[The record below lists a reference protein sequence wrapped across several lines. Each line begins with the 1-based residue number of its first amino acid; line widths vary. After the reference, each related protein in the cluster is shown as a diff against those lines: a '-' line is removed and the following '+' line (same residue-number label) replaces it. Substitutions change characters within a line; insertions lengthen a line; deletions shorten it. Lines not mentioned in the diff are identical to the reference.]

1 MFLEGK
7 VGHLVLEGKVGQ
19 PVQNL
24 LQVTGSAELRKDCPI
39 LLAMY
44 SVLQQIRKRYS
55 NDIFVTT

>member
-24 LQVTGSAELRKDCPI
+24 LQVTLEPSMHFRRHGWDVDVFSRRL
-39 LLAMY
+39 
-44 SVLQQIRKRYS
+44 
-55 NDIFVTT
+55 

>member
-24 LQVTGSAELRKDCPI
+24 LQVTDFSTTKGE
-39 LLAMY
+39 
-44 SVLQQIRKRYS
+44 
-55 NDIFVTT
+55 NDET